1 MHNTILSCCWKSNRP
16 PKYMYIFSRILH
28 TVCNQR
34 QTGCKTVRNK
44 YEYKKIHFSI
54 FIYIFIYE
62 KVFSPFSN
70 ADFWNNFQHLSWIS
84 LELVNFTVTYSSQ
97 FGDERPND
105 LVSALKHWHTVATDS
120 QSTALS
126 YSNIL
131 VLYLSFCIAFNHLN
145 ASISCHDGVHL
156 WKKCIFFTQKTW

>member
-1 MHNTILSCCWKSNRP
+1 MYVINGRQVAKQSEVSSKTSASIKRYILRTIYLFTK
-16 PKYMYIFSRILH
+16 KY
-28 TVCNQR
+28 
-34 QTGCKTVRNK
+34 
-44 YEYKKIHFSI
+44 
-54 FIYIFIYE
+54 
-62 KVFSPFSN
+62 FSPFSN
-70 ADFWNNFQHLSWIS
+70 ADFWNNFQHFSWIS

-156 WKKCIFFTQKTW
+156 WKKCIFFNSKNLVDLITFPSLAFGPF

>member
-34 QTGCKTVRNK
+34 QTGCKTVRSFIQNK
-44 YEYKKIHFSI
+44 CEYKKIHFTDN
-54 FIYIFIYE
+54 IFIYE
-62 KVFSPFSN
+62 KVFFS
-70 ADFWNNFQHLSWIS
+70 FFKCWFLNNFQHFSWIS

-156 WKKCIFFTQKTW
+156 WKKCIFSSQ